1 MSKMF
6 VHYSGTIDQF
16 KALNNIAEYDNKI
29 VFIKGGADGK
39 GAAIYTH
46 GKYYGDVKDALAS
59 LQSELGSLKY
69 FSGIKAG
76 DKTATAAA
84 KDGIIAFNATDPAT
98 VAVDVDARGVNIGL
112 SSAFVDK
119 VDANASGLAQ
129 EITRATEAEGKLRTD
144 LGTKTDE
151 ANAEGSVFARIAKLA
166 SDINAMTGGNGSIAD
181 QIDAAI
187 KLLDVEAIA
196 GDYVASISQEDGK
209 IVPVMGTFN
218 FDEKGAAAAVLGTDA
233 DADTAVTVHG
243 VKKHADKLAAA
254 AAEDATSKANKALE
268 DAKAEIAKL
277 DASVESEEIG
287 KIKVQVVEVDGKVT
301 EVHVTESDIASAEVL
316 AQVKADVDNF
326 FKDALG
332 DSDAQQVKDTLK
344 EIQDYIDSDAE
355 GAGAMTASIKEAKDA
370 ADAAQGE
377 VDALETVVAGVKS
390 TAEKAASDLASEIE
404 RAGLAEKANAD
415 AIAVEKGRVDTIV
428 ADYLKAADKTELTTA
443 INGKVAQSDYDTKV
457 AELVKADSD
466 SLAAAKKHA
475 DDAIA
480 GLNVTDE
487 AVANQFVTAV
497 SESAGKITV
506 SRSAVNASQINITNT
521 ESDAFAAATQNVQD
535 ALNELASFWDWE
547 EL

>member
-6 VHYSGTIDQF
+6 VHYSGTVAAF
-16 KALNNIAEYDNKI
+16 KEAGLESQYSNHI
-29 VFIKGGADGK
+29 VFIKGGAEGQ

-151 ANAEGSVFARIAKLA
+151 ASAEGSAFARIAKLA
-166 SDINAMTGGNGSIAD
+166 ADINAMTGGNGSIAD

-277 DASVESEEIG
+277 DATVESEEIG
-287 KIKVQVVEVDGKVT
+287 KVKVQVVEVDGKIT

-355 GAGAMTASIKEAKDA
+355 AAGAMTASIKEAKDA

-415 AIAVEKGRVDTIV
+415 AIAVEKGRVDAIV

-443 INGKVAQSDYDTKV
+443 INGKVAQSDYDAKV

-466 SLAAAKKHA
+466 NLAAAKKHA

-535 ALNELASFWDWE
+535 ALNELASFWAWE